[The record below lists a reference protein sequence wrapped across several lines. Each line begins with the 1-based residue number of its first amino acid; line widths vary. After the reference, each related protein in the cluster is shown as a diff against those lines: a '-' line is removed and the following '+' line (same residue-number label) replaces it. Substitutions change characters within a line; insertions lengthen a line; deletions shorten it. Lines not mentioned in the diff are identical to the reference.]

1 MPELDN
7 LNPNRPNLCSSLRWK
22 GLFYPGG
29 EALKDPDVQPSNSG
43 YFWCL
48 HTQLCL
54 GPDGGLAEPGE
65 CDKAARACHKGE
77 LPLA

>member
-22 GLFYPGG
+22 GQFYTVT
-29 EALKDPDVQPSNSG
+29 ERDPEVTPSISA

-65 CDKAARACHKGE
+65 CDKAGRACHKGE

>member
-29 EALKDPDVQPSNSG
+29 EALKDPDMQASNSA

-65 CDKAARACHKGE
+65 CDKSGRSCHKGE
-77 LPLA
+77 VPLA

>member
-7 LNPNRPNLCSSLRWK
+7 LNPNRPNLCASLRWK
-22 GLFYPGG
+22 GLFYTAT
-29 EALKDPDVQPSNSG
+29 EKDPDVQPSNSG

-48 HTQLCL
+48 HSQTCL

-65 CDKAARACHKGE
+65 CDKPTRGCHKGE
-77 LPLA
+77 APLA